1 MSTQDKDISIS
12 VKTIYTSVIVLL
24 VAVVISGGIYFGLKG
39 SNLPKSNTEESN
51 GEEQV
56 LGKGALPQG
65 QNQSAT
71 TSIDDDPILGNK
83 DTAKVAIVE
92 FSDYECPFC
101 NKFRTESLGQIKKE
115 YIDTG
120 KVILVY
126 RDLPLSFHNPAAERE
141 AIAGECIQE
150 QAGDKAYFQYH
161 DKIFETSPG
170 NGEGVDIDGLAN
182 IAVELGLDGDKLK
195 DCINNGEFKDEVKE
209 DMAEADRIGI
219 NGTPGFVV
227 GKLDEKGNVKGEIIS
242 GAQPFSSFQ
251 KVLDKYL
258 N

>member
-1 MSTQDKDISIS
+1 MSTQDKDISIN
-12 VKTIYTSVIVLL
+12 VKTLFPSVIVLL
-24 VAVVISGGIYFGLKG
+24 VAIVISGGIYFGLKG
-39 SNLPKSNTEESN
+39 SRASNSNVEESN
-51 GEEQV
+51 EKEQV
-56 LGKGALPQG
+56 LGKGASEG
-65 QNQSAT
+65 QNQSTT

-92 FSDYECPFC
+92 FSDYECLFC
-101 NKFRTESLGQIKKE
+101 NKFRTDTLGQIKKE

-126 RDLPLSFHNPAAERE
+126 RDLPLPFHNPAAEQE

-150 QAGDKAYFQYH
+150 QGGDKAYFQYH

-170 NGEGVDIDGLAN
+170 NGEGVGLDGLAN
-182 IAVELGLDGDKLK
+182 ISVELGLDGNKLTE
-195 DCINNGEFKDEVKE
+195 CINNGQFKDEVKE

-219 NGTPGFVV
+219 NGTPGFVI
-227 GKLDEKGNVKGEIIS
+227 GKLDDKGNVKGEIIS

-251 KVLDKYL
+251 KAIDKQL